1 MRKIRLFTTAVAVS
15 LTAALS
21 PAAVGVAQAAAGS
34 YRVTPDVSM
43 WSRPWDTHQ
52 RFFASCPST
61 KDLRVPGAL
70 YAVKGNHI
78 HIRVSP
84 GGPVETGIR
93 KGTLFASDWVVDK
106 IGGHQCVA
114 KADGQ
119 AWVLGVSR
127 SGLTGWVGLS
137 YLAYV
142 RPMLP

>member
-21 PAAVGVAQAAAGS
+21 PAAVGVAHAAVGS
-34 YRVTPDVSM
+34 YRVDPDVSM
-43 WSRPWDTHQ
+43 WSRPWGTHV
-52 RFFASCPST
+52 RYYASCPS
-61 KDLRVPGAL
+61 KSDLRVPGAL

-84 GGPVETGIR
+84 GGPVESGIG
-93 KGTLFASDWVVDK
+93 KGTPFASGWVVDK

-114 KADGQ
+114 KADGK

-127 SGLTGWVGLS
+127 SGRTGWVARP
-137 YLAYV
+137 YLEYV
-142 RPMLP
+142 RALVP

>member
-21 PAAVGVAQAAAGS
+21 PAAVGVAHAAVGS
-34 YRVTPDVSM
+34 YRVDPDVSM
-43 WSRPWDTHQ
+43 WSRPWGTHI
-52 RFFASCPST
+52 RYYASCPST
-61 KDLRVPGAL
+61 KDVRAPGAL

-84 GGPVETGIR
+84 GGAVESGIR
-93 KGTLFASDWVVDK
+93 KGTPFASDWVVEK

-119 AWVLGVSR
+119 SWVLGVSR
-127 SGLTGWVGLS
+127 SGQVGWVGAK
-137 YLAYV
+137 YLKLV
-142 RPMLP
+142 RRLVL